1 MIFKNL
7 LKNKLLYL
15 KFLIFLP
22 FTLLLLFL
30 RIFIKFKISKMQTN
44 IFGHMTTPIELY
56 ICKKKNNSLDNN
68 LVWFRDKIVSN
79 DYIYNHWKKKLI
91 ILPRH
96 FLEPVYIIL
105 SNFNI
110 FNFVIHNH
118 VENRGEQKKILYN
131 QIEDTKNLFKIFP
144 PSIKFKINEIKK
156 AKIYLDRNNIDEN
169 KIITFCAR
177 SKYPRAAIN
186 KKEEFETARNSNI
199 NKYLK
204 GLNYLSNKNFKLL
217 RIGKNEKIK
226 LDSENNNVIDFALSE
241 DRNDFLETYL
251 VSKSR
256 FMICSN
262 YGANELAVIF
272 RRKRLMLDFFDFS
285 SIKEQNLFL
294 TPMILPK
301 IFYHL
306 NNNFELTFEEAFIK
320 KLYYIHRIEHLNEL
334 GYGLRDN
341 SERQIEQAIIN
352 FDMIINN
359 KLDQDKIYNEQIFF
373 WNAVKKYFAY
383 ENKYKTILCPSFFDN
398 NNKLFKFV

>member
-1 MIFKNL
+1 MTIFT
-7 LKNKLLYL
+7 
-15 KFLIFLP
+15 I
-22 FTLLLLFL
+22 
-30 RIFIKFKISKMQTN
+30 I
-44 IFGHMTTPIELY
+44 G
-56 ICKKKNNSLDNN
+56 
-68 LVWFRDKIVSN
+68 
-79 DYIYNHWKKKLI
+79 KKLI

-131 QIEDTKNLFKIFP
+131 QIEDSKNLFKIFSS
-144 PSIKFKINEIKK
+144 SIKFKINEIEK

-226 LDSENNNVIDFALSE
+226 LNSKNNNVIDFALSE
-241 DRNDFLETYL
+241 DRSDFLETYL

-272 RRKRLMLDFFDFS
+272 RRKRLMLDF
-285 SIKEQNLFL
+285 L
-294 TPMILPK
+294 
-301 IFYHL
+301 IF
-306 NNNFELTFEEAFIK
+306 
-320 KLYYIHRIEHLNEL
+320 
-334 GYGLRDN
+334 
-341 SERQIEQAIIN
+341 RQLK
-352 FDMIINN
+352 N
-359 KLDQDKIYNEQIFF
+359 KTY
-373 WNAVKKYFAY
+373 
-383 ENKYKTILCPSFFDN
+383 S
-398 NNKLFKFV
+398 